1 MKKFRRIKWI
11 AFFLCILTFFL
22 IAYNLDALQPMDEAV
37 SLFIARM
44 RGQALTL
51 NMKFIS
57 DLASPFILIIGSI
70 ILAFA
75 VRQRKFW
82 VPIFLNLT
90 FSVILNLGLKE
101 IYARP
106 RPAVISQLVTER
118 GFSFPSGHS
127 MGAAAFYGFVIYII
141 FESKLSAVVKR
152 LLTSVTLM
160 VIALIGLSR
169 IYLGVHYLS
178 DIIAGYLIS
187 SLYLIMFTGFVHA
200 YFTFD
205 ESLSNKLVGKGLG
218 SQHSLIHSFAH
229 AFDGIIHG
237 LKAERNMVIHFAAMA
252 IVITFAL
259 VLKCSPIEWCI
270 LLILFALV
278 IGCEL
283 LNTAIETS
291 IDLVTPNIHPL
302 AKIAKDT
309 AAGAVLVSSLAA
321 AIIGFIIFG
330 PKLWALLLIALS

>member
-1 MKKFRRIKWI
+1 MNKFKCIKWI
-11 AFFLCILTFFL
+11 AFFLCFLSFFL
-22 IAYNLDALQPMDEAV
+22 ITYNLDALQPVDEAV
-37 SLFIARM
+37 SLFIAKM
-44 RGQALTL
+44 RRPVITL
-51 NMKFIS
+51 NMKLIS
-57 DLASPFILIIGSI
+57 DLASPFLLIIGSI

-106 RPAVISQLVTER
+106 RPAVISQLVAER

-141 FESKLSAVVKR
+141 FESKLSELVKR
-152 LLTSVTLM
+152 LLTVLTLF
-160 VIALIGLSR
+160 IIGLIGLSR

-178 DIIAGYLIS
+178 DIIAGFLIS
-187 SLYLIMFTGFVHA
+187 TLYLILFTGFVHA
-200 YFTFD
+200 YFNFD
-205 ESLSNKLVGKGLG
+205 ESLSNKLEGLG
-218 SQHSLIHSFAH
+218 SEHNLIHSFAH

-237 LKAERNMVIHFAAMA
+237 LKAERNMVIHFAIMA
-252 IVITFAL
+252 IVITFGL
-259 VLKCSPIEWCI
+259 VLRCSTIEWCI

-278 IGCEL
+278 IGFEL

-291 IDLVTPNIHPL
+291 IDITTPNIHPL

-309 AAGAVLVSSLAA
+309 AAGAVLVASLAA

-330 PKLWALLLIALS
+330 PKLWALLLIAIV

>member
-1 MKKFRRIKWI
+1 MKKFKRIKWI
-11 AFFLCILTFFL
+11 AFFLCILSFFL
-22 IAYNLDALQPMDEAV
+22 ISYNLEALQPMDEAV
-37 SLFIARM
+37 SLFIASM
-44 RGQALTL
+44 RSPVVTL

-57 DLASPFILIIGSI
+57 DLASPFALIIGSM
-70 ILAFA
+70 ILAFV

-90 FSVILNLGLKE
+90 FAVILNLGLKE

-106 RPAVISQLVTER
+106 RPAVISQLVSER

-141 FESKLSAVVKR
+141 FESKLSALIKR
-152 LLTSVTLM
+152 LLTALTL
-160 VIALIGLSR
+160 ITISLIGLSR

-178 DIIAGYLIS
+178 DIVAGYLIS

-200 YFTFD
+200 YFAFD
-205 ESLSNKLVGKGLG
+205 ESLSNKLKGVGSK
-218 SQHSLIHSFAH
+218 HSLIHSFAH

-259 VLKCSPIEWCI
+259 VLRCSTTEWCI
-270 LLILFALV
+270 FLILFALV

-283 LNTAIETS
+283 LNTAIETA
-291 IDLVTPNIHPL
+291 IDLSSPDIHPL

-309 AAGAVLVSSLAA
+309 AAGAVLIASLAA
-321 AIIGFIIFG
+321 ATIGFIIFG
-330 PKLWALLLIALS
+330 PKLWVLLLIALP